1 VTPAAIEAAARSL
14 HRFNA
19 PRVAN
24 DVESWD
30 QVTPV
35 NKARWLKQAELA
47 LIAAAEAAP
56 EVSRDPFADLSR
68 PNIYHDNDVT
78 VVERKP

>member
-1 VTPAAIEAAARSL
+1 MTPASIEAAARAL

-24 DVESWD
+24 DVEPWE

-35 NKARWLKQAELA
+35 NQARWLKQAEIA
-47 LIAAAEAAP
+47 LRAARDSAEAETP
-56 EVSRDPFADLSR
+56 
-68 PNIYHDNDVT
+68 
-78 VVERKP
+78 VVERRGE